1 MEILY
6 LTDAHGNVESYVSA
20 LAIAAK
26 KDIDNIIFGGDT
38 APNFLDSTLL
48 DDRRSSNSIE
58 NYRKQQALFTKN
70 ILLGVFRKFKKHN
83 PEKNI
88 YIMPGND
95 DAKEIIEIL
104 NKAEKKNI
112 LKQMHGKI
120 HKLGDYSIYGYS
132 FVNPTPFFLKDWE
145 KSEKEINKDLSMI
158 TGMGMKKTIMAFHAP
173 PFASNLDVLHSGE
186 HVGSIAIRKFI
197 ENNQPLLTLHGHIHE
212 SPKMSGAI
220 KDRIGKTLCINPG
233 SSGEELH
240 AALIDLKNMEVKM
253 IKPS

>member
-1 MEILY
+1 MDILY
-6 LTDAHGNVESYVSA
+6 LTDIHGNVETYVAS

-26 KDIDNIIFGGDT
+26 KGIDHIIFGGDI
-38 APNFLDSTLL
+38 APNFLGSLKD
-48 DDRRSSNSIE
+48 
-58 NYRKQQALFTKN
+58 YKKQQILFTKN
-70 ILLGVFRKFKKHN
+70 ILIRVFKDFKKQN
-83 PEKNI
+83 PGKNI

-95 DAKEIIEIL
+95 DVNEIIEIL

-145 KSEKEINKDLSMI
+145 KSEKEINKDLGAI
-158 TGMGMKKTIMAFHAP
+158 TGMDMQKTIMAFHAP
-173 PFASNLDVLHSGE
+173 PFATNLDVLHSGE

-197 ENNQPLLTLHGHIHE
+197 EKNQPLLTLHGHIHE
-212 SPKMSGAI
+212 SPKMSGEI

-233 SSGEELH
+233 SSGAGLH
-240 AALIDLKNMEVKM
+240 AALIDLKNMEVKL
-253 IKPS
+253 IKPSRPFL